1 MIISLPGDPIWL
13 REGILIAN
21 EVPMHGIPI
30 GFILNKPCRGI
41 FLERKT
47 INNKSYIKAYVD
59 NVGER
64 FIDEDEV
71 VELKSK
77 GE

>member
-13 REGILIAN
+13 REGILVAN
-21 EVPMHGIPI
+21 EVPQYGIPVGI
-30 GFILNKPCRGI
+30 ILNKPCRGI

-47 INNKSYIKAYVD
+47 INSKSYIKAYVD

-64 FIDEDEV
+64 YIEENEV
-71 VELKSK
+71 IELT
-77 GE
+77 ER